1 MVTLLGEKLN
11 FLCIFMLSVP
21 LTFQNKVNFLCVF
34 SPTEIKISHTIFLST
49 NWTVNQNSE
58 IITCQSVNT
67 LIQGVEIQ
75 TLSSCIL
82 IAASKIF
89 VSENWKNVSSCEFLA
104 LKNEMSVSGDHLS

>member
-1 MVTLLGEKLN
+1 
-11 FLCIFMLSVP
+11 MLSVP

-34 SPTEIKISHTIFLST
+34 SPTEIKISHTIFLLT

-67 LIQGVEIQ
+67 LIQGVEVQ

-82 IAASKIF
+82 LAASKI
-89 VSENWKNVSSCEFLA
+89 LA
-104 LKNEMSVSGDHLS
+104 VKTGKMYQAVNFWP

>member
-1 MVTLLGEKLN
+1 
-11 FLCIFMLSVP
+11 MLSVP

-34 SPTEIKISHTIFLST
+34 SPTEIKISHTIFLSS

-67 LIQGVEIQ
+67 LIQVVEVQ

-82 IAASKIF
+82 LAASKIF